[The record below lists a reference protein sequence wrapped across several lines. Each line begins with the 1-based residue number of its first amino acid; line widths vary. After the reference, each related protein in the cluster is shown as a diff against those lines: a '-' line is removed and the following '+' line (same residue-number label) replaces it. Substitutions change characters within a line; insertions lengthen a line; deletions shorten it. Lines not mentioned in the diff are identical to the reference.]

1 MINQTFPEYKRVSI
15 IIFNFFIYYSV

>member
-15 IIFNFFIYYSV
+15 IIFNFFIHYSV